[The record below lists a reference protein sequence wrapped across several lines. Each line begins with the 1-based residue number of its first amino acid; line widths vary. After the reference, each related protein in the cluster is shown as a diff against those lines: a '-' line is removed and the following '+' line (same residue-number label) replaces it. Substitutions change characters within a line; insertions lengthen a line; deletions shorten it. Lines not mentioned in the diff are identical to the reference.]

1 MENNLKDSQL
11 KIVITKNLESKIRSL
26 CNRFRDKEYSGTL
39 FYKTEGSMKDN
50 NLTVIADDFY
60 LQDIGSGAFTSF
72 SNDTSLA
79 AYIVSNDLVGYYQ
92 GLMHSHNQMQAFFSG
107 TDMETLRKE
116 GADTNHFVSLVV
128 NNAGDYCAAIT
139 QKMHHKLNITDNII
153 CRTFNNEEYDS
164 GVTTIKEE
172 KDEIQIFKLNI
183 IKESVEESD
192 LELRINELLDKKK
205 ESVNNYPWYNRQYDY
220 TNPVY
225 NKIPDYTNTNANQ
238 LKLPFGEFSEADDKK
253 YKPTN
258 TDILKSIKQLI
269 TLDLFAGYKSS
280 IDIDKWISN
289 MENLYSKRFK
299 DINDFEYAV
308 DITVDLLADEI
319 PDYEVSNWA
328 FEMEKEL
335 NSRFRKENKYTEVIL
350 NSISRYE

>member
-1 MENNLKDSQL
+1 
-11 KIVITKNLESKIRSL
+11 
-26 CNRFRDKEYSGTL
+26 
-39 FYKTEGSMKDN
+39 
-50 NLTVIADDFY
+50 
-60 LQDIGSGAFTSF
+60 
-72 SNDTSLA
+72 
-79 AYIVSNDLVGYYQ
+79 
-92 GLMHSHNQMQAFFSG
+92 MQAFFSG

-139 QKMHHKLNITDNII
+139 QKIHHNLSITDNII
-153 CRTFNNEEYDS
+153 CKTFNNEEYNS
-164 GVTTIKEE
+164 GVTTIEEE
-172 KDEIQIFKLNI
+172 KDEVQIFKLNI

-289 MENLYSKRFK
+289 MENLYSRRFK